1 MEQKNLIFKLFF
13 FFIILIFLFIIANYY
28 EIKSI
33 KGYAKIID
41 GDTIHIE
48 ENKIRLHGI
57 DAPETNQKCIFN
69 DKEWECGKFSTQ
81 YLKKITFKKFVECKI
96 QGIDRYKRFIGTCFV
111 NKKNLNQLMVKDGW
125 AIAYRYYSKKY
136 IDEEFI
142 AKKNKKG
149 IWRGD
154 FEEPYLYRK
163 KN

>member
-1 MEQKNLIFKLFF
+1 MKYIIKLMKTT
-13 FFIILIFLFIIANYY
+13 ILIIYIISLSFSNLVIAKVING
-28 EIKSI
+28 KP
-33 KGYAKIID
+33 KIID
-41 GDTIHIE
+41 GDTIHIK
-48 ENKIRLHGI
+48 NYKIRLHGI

-81 YLKKITFKKFVECKI
+81 YLKKITLKKFVECKI